1 MKKILTIS
9 SFIFSLIFASFC
21 LTISCASNSN
31 LQTQNSS
38 SLETLKT
45 LESAEKSN
53 SNSKSKSENSKKS
66 LPPKMWT
73 IVLND
78 NCPQTTA
85 ALKAEMALKSTIE
98 NYDGTQIFTYDEN
111 APEKSLEEFKTYLS
125 YCEQIKESIK
135 KFSAK
140 SECSLE
146 FNTQNDAS
154 GETLD
159 FSSSEK
165 ILQNLKYLSQNKI
178 LSVWAIYKF

>member
-21 LTISCASNSN
+21 LIISCASNSN

-45 LESAEKSN
+45 LESAEKS
-53 SNSKSKSENSKKS
+53 KSENSKKS
-66 LPPKMWT
+66 LPPKIWT

-135 KFSAK
+135 KFSAN

>member
-1 MKKILTIS
+1 MKKILTIFT
-9 SFIFSLIFASFC
+9 FIFSLIFA
-21 LTISCASNSN
+21 ISCASNSN
-31 LQTQNSS
+31 LQSQNSS
-38 SLETLKT
+38 NL
-45 LESAEKSN
+45 EKS
-53 SNSKSKSENSKKS
+53 SKANSKSKSENQQKS

-73 IVLND
+73 IILND

-98 NYDGTQIFTYDEN
+98 NYDGTKIFTYDEN
-111 APEKSLEEFKTYLS
+111 APEKSLEEFENFLS
-125 YCEQIKESIK
+125 YCEQIKESIN

-165 ILQNLKYLSQNKI
+165 IIENLKYLSQNKI

>member
-9 SFIFSLIFASFC
+9 TFIFSLIFA
-21 LTISCASNSN
+21 ISCASNSN

-38 SLETLKT
+38 SLESLKT

-53 SNSKSKSENSKKS
+53 TNSKSKSEIHQKT

-98 NYDGTQIFTYDEN
+98 NYDGTKIFTYNEN
-111 APEKSLEEFKTYLS
+111 ALEKSLEEFKTYLS

-140 SECSLE
+140 RECSLE

>member
-21 LTISCASNSN
+21 LIISCASNSN

-45 LESAEKSN
+45 LESAEKS
-53 SNSKSKSENSKKS
+53 KSENSKKS
-66 LPPKMWT
+66 LPPKIWT

-135 KFSAK
+135 KFSAN

-165 ILQNLKYLSQNKI
+165 ILQTLKYLSQNKI